1 MGPEALTMGV
11 GVCTQK
17 MGVKTNCA
25 KCFKC
30 FYQLTPYKKC
40 RIKLNEINL
49 KRMNDLI
56 IK

>member
-40 RIKLNEINL
+40 RIKLNEIKL
-49 KRMNDLI
+49 T
-56 IK
+56 